1 MQLSVAG
8 IGHVGITVRD
18 IDRSVAFYE
27 RYLGMKLTEK
37 FEYPEDEV
45 GHGVAVT
52 AGAFVRCDATHHEL
66 SIFKMRSNILPDDAP
81 DAPKYGFGLHHIAFE
96 VPSPQGLL
104 DLYANMKAGGVE
116 IVNARKGGP
125 GNQPRFYVRDPD
137 GNLLEFY
144 WGIDRIGWDGVSRP
158 YDPIEE
164 IELEDF
170 DFEGYIAR
178 RNREGAE
185 YRDAHGK

>member
-1 MQLSVAG
+1 MQGSVSG

-18 IDRSVAFYE
+18 IDRAVEFYE
-27 RYLGMKLTEK
+27 TYLGMRLTEK
-37 FEYPEDEV
+37 FEYPEDEI
-45 GHGVAVT
+45 GHGVAVA

-66 SIFKMRSNILPDDAP
+66 SIFKMRSDIIPEDAP
-81 DAPKYGFGLHHIAFE
+81 DAPLHGFGLHHIAFE
-96 VPSPQGLL
+96 IPSSEDLL
-104 DLYANMKAGGVE
+104 ALYRKMKQGGVE

-144 WGIDRIGWDGVSRP
+144 WNIDKIGWDGIPRP

-164 IELEDF
+164 IDLEDF
-170 DFEGYIAR
+170 DFAGFIER
-178 RNREGAE
+178 RKREGAE
-185 YRDAHGK
+185 FKAAHQG